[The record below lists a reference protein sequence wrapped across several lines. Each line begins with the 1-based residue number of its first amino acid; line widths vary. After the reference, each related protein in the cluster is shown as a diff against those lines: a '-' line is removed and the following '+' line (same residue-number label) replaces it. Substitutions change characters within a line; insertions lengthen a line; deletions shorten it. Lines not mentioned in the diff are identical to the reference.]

1 MDDKINTPPVPY
13 IVYDEEQARNE
24 RNIKR
29 LVIALIISICLIFA
43 TNALWLYCWFQYD
56 YVGEETIETTETK
69 DVLVNAD
76 NGVANYV
83 GHNGDIVNGKHPS
96 NDNDGHTESADQS
109 EEEGR

>member
-56 YVGEETIETTETK
+56 YVGEEIHTV
-69 DVLVNAD
+69 DVDAQE
-76 NGVANYV
+76 GVANYI
-83 GHNGDIVNGKHPS
+83 GNNEDIVNGTNSGYDSK
-96 NDNDGHTESADQS
+96 TQS
-109 EEEGR
+109 QKEVK